1 MKKSIILSAILFSC
15 LAFNSAKAQVSIH
28 VGLNIPVRP
37 VYVPAPEPVYDDNFD
52 DSDDYY
58 YLPEVEAYYSIPLNR
73 YFYMDGSRWISAAY
87 LPGAYRNYDWRS
99 ARRFEIRGRRPY
111 MNHNVYRGRWGGND
125 NRNWNRFNNNY
136 AGRNNNGYNGGYRD
150 RGNWRYN
157 QPSRGNGGYNQ
168 PNRND
173 DNHGRGNWANNQPSR
188 DNWGGRDRGNQPNRN
203 DNNHGGRGNWGDRQ
217 QGQPQQPN
225 RNDDNRGGGGNW
237 GNNQPQRGNNG
248 FNQPNR
254 NDDNRGGRGNWSDR
268 QQGQPQQPNR
278 NDDNRGRG
286 NWGGGRERGNQGGG
300 QIADNRPNTRSGF
313 FRPRL

>member
-1 MKKSIILSAILFSC
+1 MKKSIILSAILFSG

-28 VGLNIPVRP
+28 VGLNIPARP

-157 QPSRGNGGYNQ
+157 QP
-168 PNRND
+168 NRND

-203 DNNHGGRGNWGDRQ
+203 DDNHGGRGNWGDRQ

-254 NDDNRGGRGNWSDR
+254 NDDNRGGRGNWGDR

-278 NDDNRGRG
+278 NYDNRGRG

>member
-1 MKKSIILSAILFSC
+1 MKKSIILSAILFSG

-28 VGLNIPVRP
+28 VGLNIPARP

-157 QPSRGNGGYNQ
+157 QP
-168 PNRND
+168 NRND

-203 DNNHGGRGNWGDRQ
+203 DDNHGGRGNWGDRQ

-254 NDDNRGGRGNWSDR
+254 NDDNRGGRGNWGDR